1 MQENSTKM
9 AWVYYAVQGG
19 RKYMMQNMEHLFK
32 MLGRTYYRFGL

>member
-19 RKYMMQNMEHLFK
+19 RKYTMQKHGASL
-32 MLGRTYYRFGL
+32 